1 MEKEQAIQSESNYPI
16 KEEPHFDEEWT
27 VLTARPVVPLGQVES
42 RKSTNRI
49 KLATAFVIAM
59 ILGAWVALM
68 AVHFERSGAL
78 DQTAAKEETAPV
90 QTQVTQDPSAA
101 EETKQ
106 SSKDSDERENPVTS
120 PDDQPGPDI
129 ASKSEVAV
137 PETSKNSRRRS
148 DTAVAKDLPAR
159 VSAETAAASVEMTN
173 DRAGNYPADRPRL
186 VDQWEEHRARRVR
199 RDRREQAYRHQRDL
213 RRIDEI
219 FEGTRP

>member
-1 MEKEQAIQSESNYPI
+1 MEKEQEIQSESSYPV

-68 AVHFERSGAL
+68 AVHFERSGA
-78 DQTAAKEETAPV
+78 QTAAKAETAPV
-90 QTQVTQDPSAA
+90 ETQVTQDPSAA
-101 EETKQ
+101 EEIKQ
-106 SSKDSDERENPVTS
+106 SANDSDEAENPVTS
-120 PDDQPGPDI
+120 SDDQQGSDI
-129 ASKSEVAV
+129 APKSEVAV
-137 PETSKNSRRRS
+137 TEKSKNFRRRS
-148 DTAVAKDLPAR
+148 DTAVAKELPAK
-159 VSAETAAASVEMTN
+159 VSDETEAASVEAAS
-173 DRAGNYPADRPRL
+173 DRAGNYPTDRPRL
-186 VDQWEEHRARRVR
+186 VDQWEERRARRVWR